1 MLLSE
6 PLRADTDIVLIS
18 HHFMTFAKV
27 DVVVVIV
34 FVRLMIILSLRNNLR
49 DVLGVIDSH
58 IGVVDLRDRQ
68 TRQVIQDVVVHEMV
82 IYHHRLI
89 FPYTFELS
97 LLGIHDT

>member
-6 PLRADTDIVLIS
+6 SLRADTDIVLIS
-18 HHFMTFAKV
+18 HQFLTVAEV
-27 DVVVVIV
+27 DVVV
-34 FVRLMIILSLRNNLR
+34 FDRLMFLLAMRNDLC
-49 DVLGVIDSH
+49 DVLGVIDRH

-89 FPYTFELS
+89 FPNTFELS